1 MSRRG
6 SKGGKRSPT
15 KSRQRLQGAVSKPAA
30 EKFDRFLFEA
40 ESPEMTN
47 TSLDMRGQY
56 FAHWLLGRDQILTKL
71 KEDFGE
77 CVSGPPWL
85 LSSDTSSLDS
95 GTVAVVAF
103 ESIAG
108 SLFSGTVAWPA
119 WFNRADL
126 IASVMIIRLLH
137 SKLATVAIVSSE
149 LMSAAQSS
157 SFLTVPG

>member
-71 KEDFGE
+71 KKIS
-77 CVSGPPWL
+77 VSACRVLPGCCL
-85 LSSDTSSLDS
+85 LIPVAS
-95 GTVAVVAF
+95 TVGRLQLWRSRVLQVASF
-103 ESIAG
+103 Q
-108 SLFSGTVAWPA
+108 
-119 WFNRADL
+119 
-126 IASVMIIRLLH
+126 
-137 SKLATVAIVSSE
+137 E
-149 LMSAAQSS
+149 L
-157 SFLTVPG
+157 